1 MGSYLH
7 GMFSNDAWR
16 CAFLNRLGVTALGSY
31 SSGVEQTLDDLA
43 DHVETFLDV
52 EGILQAAS

>member
-1 MGSYLH
+1 
-7 GMFSNDAWR
+7 MFSNDAR
-16 CAFLNRLGVTALGSY
+16 RGAFLNSLGVTASGGY
-31 SSGVEQTLDDLA
+31 SSGVEQALDDLA